1 MSKIQLILLGHFDCL
16 MSSDD
21 RIALSMRKAEVLLAY
36 LALTPGLRHPRE
48 RLINLLWSD
57 RGDEQARNSLRQCL
71 SAIKKS
77 LGAAADL
84 ILLVDRTT
92 VSLKPEL
99 IDVDVHE
106 FERLALEGDYES
118 LATAA
123 GLYRGE
129 FLEGISI
136 RDPASQEWLDSERSR
151 FQRQFI
157 EILTNLAETQ
167 LVTHDFGHAITSAER
182 LVEQDPLGESG
193 WRLLM
198 RSYADKGD
206 RSHALQ
212 AFKRCQQ
219 TLGDELDVEP
229 EAATT
234 ELRDQIAAG
243 ESRPPQKPASA
254 AKPDV
259 TPNAPATAASA
270 STDHSIA
277 VLPFDNLSGDP
288 EQEYFSDGITDSIIL
303 HLSLFP
309 GLNVKSRNSS
319 FAFKQ
324 QIKSIGEISQELEVD
339 YIVEGSIRKSTDRI
353 RITVQLIEAASG
365 NQVWGKRYDAEIEN
379 LFDLEEEL
387 SRSIAATVTG
397 QIESDLQRIAIAKGA
412 AHQQS
417 YDLLLQGIYHCKKS
431 TASDMVIAIE
441 KLHQCLELD
450 SSNALAHATLY
461 ACHEMN
467 WIDRWVPDFEASRKL
482 CKEHASKALAL
493 NPELGQAQ
501 VVFAEYLIFNREFG
515 EVEAHLNRALE
526 INPNDSEAIAA
537 VALNL
542 SCQGKF
548 EAALEQAR
556 LALQLD
562 PYHTWARWILS
573 EAQFFCG
580 LYEEVLDTIA
590 GTGNPPGFVQI
601 YKIAANIRLGR
612 MEIARDTLKGFL
624 QHCRESMSS
633 MPRTIDEWLAYSR
646 DNAPF
651 ADPAINREIIDYL
664 VQAGL
669 EEELGPRTASSE
681 PSEHPSILV
690 LPFNNLSGD
699 PEQAYF
705 SNGITESIILTLSSS
720 WGLTVKSRHTSF
732 AYQDSTQSIR
742 EIGDELDVPYIV
754 EGSIRKHQDQVRIT
768 VQLGESSTG
777 NQIWGKRYDKPLD
790 ELFELEEDL
799 VRNIAGAISGRIGRE
814 VRIIASKKPASDM
827 KSFDYLMRG
836 WYYYDHHNP
845 EALAKSIECH
855 KKCIEIDPGNVDAHA
870 FVAGVSASLLYEN
883 WCDDRKQTR
892 SEIEHYVQKALA
904 LDQNNAFTHAI
915 MSDCVNF
922 SRDYEKGL
930 YHADR
935 AIELDPTL
943 PDGYI
948 AKATNLVATGD
959 SDKAV
964 ELADFGMQLD
974 QFHNYTGW
982 GAGEVYR
989 CAGDYKKAIEAF
1001 STIPNM
1007 PPSLHAQTAV
1017 CLLGLGQLDKAK
1029 VEMAEYLRKAREFMP
1044 RVPASQDAWRSL
1056 WSDNLNYQSGKDF
1069 DVFFDQLLQAGLCDY
1084 LNEVAHEIPS
1094 IAVLPFENMG
1104 GDPEQEYFSDGI
1116 TAGIIQSLGMFKGLS
1131 VKSQRSSFAFKNSIQ
1146 SSREI
1151 GEDLGVDYLV
1161 EGSIRKSDK
1170 KVRISAQ
1177 LVEAADGNQMWGK
1190 QYNAE
1195 ADAVLNLEQELSQTI
1210 AATISGRVGHTLQL
1224 SAVRKP
1230 AKDLKSYD
1238 LYLRGLYHFGKFSP
1252 EELAIAVEQF
1262 EQCIK
1267 IDPDHAEAHMQLGMI
1282 HEIYRYENWTDDREK
1297 SSELSGYHLRR
1308 ALELAPDNAWVH
1320 AYLSERLLYSHDLEQ
1335 ADFHADKAIE
1345 LNPNASEAYAAKT
1358 QVCMLT
1364 RLYDEALECARL
1376 TVQLDPYSSG
1386 AYWAAGEAYLIC
1398 GEYEKSVKTFRSI
1411 ETPPNVVR
1419 AQIAAS
1425 LAGSG
1430 QLELAHKE
1438 MQLYL
1443 QNARKNMSA
1452 YPSSVEVWRKLWGEY
1467 LPFEYAED
1475 AENYFELLLQAG
1487 LCNDLVE
1494 PVDDMPSI
1502 AVLPFEN
1509 MSDDPE
1515 QDHFADGITTD
1526 IIATLSRFDHMRTV
1540 SRYSVLQYKN
1550 QHAPIPNIA
1559 QQQNVRY
1566 ILEGSVRKSGNSIR
1580 VSAELIDSRDE
1591 KICWSERYDRDL
1603 DDLFAVQDE
1612 ITRNIALAM
1621 KVQLD
1626 DGDMALHRSTGTNNI
1641 KAWQLTLSA
1650 IDLMDTYIRENILEA
1665 RRMAQQAI
1673 DLDPGYPYAWVA
1685 LGWTHWQEVYSG
1697 WSNSPEDSL
1706 VEAEKAQQRAL
1717 DLVPLYSEAWT
1728 LGGLIHLM
1736 RHKPTQALEYCR
1748 KAVELEPG
1756 NAEIQALMAF
1766 CLIYVGDYENARQHE
1781 QTMLKLCPVLPNW
1794 YYLLGGEIAQ
1804 TQGDYET
1811 AAHRFQQG
1819 IDVEPDSPLCRFYLI
1834 DVMME
1839 QGYVTRA
1846 RELADEIKALDKQV
1860 KGRGMVRTLSQDKT
1874 LRERFRANLEKFD
1887 LY

>member
-1 MSKIQLILLGHFDCL
+1 M
-16 MSSDD
+16 
-21 RIALSMRKAEVLLAY
+21 V
-36 LALTPGLRHPRE
+36 
-48 RLINLLWSD
+48 
-57 RGDEQARNSLRQCL
+57 
-71 SAIKKS
+71 
-77 LGAAADL
+77 
-84 ILLVDRTT
+84 
-92 VSLKPEL
+92 
-99 IDVDVHE
+99 
-106 FERLALEGDYES
+106 
-118 LATAA
+118 
-123 GLYRGE
+123 
-129 FLEGISI
+129 
-136 RDPASQEWLDSERSR
+136 
-151 FQRQFI
+151 
-157 EILTNLAETQ
+157 Q
-167 LVTHDFGHAITSAER
+167 LV
-182 LVEQDPLGESG
+182 
-193 WRLLM
+193 
-198 RSYADKGD
+198 
-206 RSHALQ
+206 
-212 AFKRCQQ
+212 
-219 TLGDELDVEP
+219 
-229 EAATT
+229 EAT
-234 ELRDQIAAG
+234 
-243 ESRPPQKPASA
+243 
-254 AKPDV
+254 
-259 TPNAPATAASA
+259 
-270 STDHSIA
+270 
-277 VLPFDNLSGDP
+277 
-288 EQEYFSDGITDSIIL
+288 
-303 HLSLFP
+303 
-309 GLNVKSRNSS
+309 
-319 FAFKQ
+319 
-324 QIKSIGEISQELEVD
+324 
-339 YIVEGSIRKSTDRI
+339 
-353 RITVQLIEAASG
+353 SG

-387 SRSIAATVTG
+387 SRAIATTVTG
-397 QIESDLQRIAIAKGA
+397 QIESDLQRIALAKGA

-431 TASDMVIAIE
+431 NAADMAIAIE

-482 CKEHASKALAL
+482 CKVHASKALAL
-493 NPELGQAQ
+493 NPELGPVQ
-501 VVFAEYLIFNREFG
+501 VAFAENLIFNRDYNQAET
-515 EVEAHLNRALE
+515 HLRRALE

-537 VALNL
+537 MALYL
-542 SCQGKF
+542 SSQGKF
-548 EAALEQAR
+548 EAAQEQAR

-562 PYHTWARWILS
+562 PYHTWAKWILADS
-573 EAQFFCG
+573 QFFCG
-580 LYEEVLDTIA
+580 LYEDVLGTIA
-590 GTGNPPGFVQI
+590 DTGNAPGFIQL
-601 YKIAANIRLGR
+601 YKTAANVRLGR
-612 MEIARDTLKGFL
+612 MDVANNTLKSFL
-624 QHCRESMSS
+624 QHCRDSMSS
-633 MPRTIDEWLAYSR
+633 MPQTIDEWLAYSR

-651 ADPAINREIIDYL
+651 ADPSFNEEIIDDL
-664 VQAGL
+664 LQAGL
-669 EEELGPRTASSE
+669 EEELGQLTFSSE

-690 LPFNNLSGD
+690 LPFSNLSGD

-732 AYQDSTQSIR
+732 AYKDSTQSIR

-754 EGSIRKHQDQVRIT
+754 EGSIRKNQDQVRIT
-768 VQLGESSTG
+768 VQLVESSTG

-799 VRNIAGAISGRIGRE
+799 VRSIAGAISGRIGRE

-836 WYYYDHHNP
+836 WYYYEQHNP

-855 KKCIEIDPGNVDAHA
+855 KKCIELDPENVDAHA

-883 WCDDRKQTR
+883 WCDDREQTR
-892 SEIEHYVQKALA
+892 SEIEHYVRKALA

-930 YHADR
+930 YHADH

-959 SDKAV
+959 IDKAV

-974 QFHNYTGW
+974 RFHNYTGW

-1001 STIPNM
+1001 STMPNI

-1029 VEMAEYLRKAREFMP
+1029 AEMAEYRRKAREFMP
-1044 RVPASQDAWRSL
+1044 RMPASQDAWRSL
-1056 WSDNLNYQSGKDF
+1056 WSENLNYQSDKDF
-1069 DVFFDQLLQAGLCDY
+1069 DAFFDQLLQAGLCDDI
-1084 LNEVAHEIPS
+1084 VAE
-1094 IAVLPFENMG
+1094 
-1104 GDPEQEYFSDGI
+1104 
-1116 TAGIIQSLGMFKGLS
+1116 
-1131 VKSQRSSFAFKNSIQ
+1131 
-1146 SSREI
+1146 
-1151 GEDLGVDYLV
+1151 
-1161 EGSIRKSDK
+1161 
-1170 KVRISAQ
+1170 
-1177 LVEAADGNQMWGK
+1177 
-1190 QYNAE
+1190 
-1195 ADAVLNLEQELSQTI
+1195 
-1210 AATISGRVGHTLQL
+1210 
-1224 SAVRKP
+1224 
-1230 AKDLKSYD
+1230 
-1238 LYLRGLYHFGKFSP
+1238 
-1252 EELAIAVEQF
+1252 
-1262 EQCIK
+1262 
-1267 IDPDHAEAHMQLGMI
+1267 
-1282 HEIYRYENWTDDREK
+1282 TDD
-1297 SSELSGYHLRR
+1297 
-1308 ALELAPDNAWVH
+1308 
-1320 AYLSERLLYSHDLEQ
+1320 
-1335 ADFHADKAIE
+1335 
-1345 LNPNASEAYAAKT
+1345 T
-1358 QVCMLT
+1358 
-1364 RLYDEALECARL
+1364 
-1376 TVQLDPYSSG
+1376 
-1386 AYWAAGEAYLIC
+1386 
-1398 GEYEKSVKTFRSI
+1398 
-1411 ETPPNVVR
+1411 
-1419 AQIAAS
+1419 
-1425 LAGSG
+1425 
-1430 QLELAHKE
+1430 
-1438 MQLYL
+1438 
-1443 QNARKNMSA
+1443 
-1452 YPSSVEVWRKLWGEY
+1452 
-1467 LPFEYAED
+1467 
-1475 AENYFELLLQAG
+1475 
-1487 LCNDLVE
+1487 
-1494 PVDDMPSI
+1494 PSI

-1550 QHAPIPNIA
+1550 QHASISEIA

-1626 DGDMALHRSTGTNNI
+1626 DGDMALHRSTGTSNI

-1665 RRMAQQAI
+1665 RRMTQQAI

-1781 QTMLKLCPVLPNW
+1781 KTMLKLCPVLPNW

-1839 QGYVTRA
+1839 QGNETRA
-1846 RELADEIKALDKQV
+1846 GELADEIKALDKQV
-1860 KGRGMVRTLSQDKT
+1860 KGRGLVRTLSQDKT